1 MLVLKADTTIP
12 GIRSNYYYLCK
23 FYLSSHCVCVYE
35 YQRQVGIH
43 FLVHILV
50 LTAGTFLSRE
60 LYRNTKILIYL
71 LIYLFIFIFGNLFG
85 FLCVCL
91 GGLPA
96 YVVCVSCEC
105 CDWRLE
111 EGVGSPYSWGFGLL
125 LIAM

>member
-71 LIYLFIFIFGNLFG
+71 LIYLFIYFYFWKFVWVFMGMFGG
-85 FLCVCL
+85 FACICCLCV
-91 GGLPA
+91 
-96 YVVCVSCEC
+96 
-105 CDWRLE
+105 
-111 EGVGSPYSWGFGLL
+111 
-125 LIAM
+125 M